1 MIDLYSD
8 TVSRPTP
15 AMRRAM
21 AEAPV
26 GDEQLREDP
35 STNRLQEMVADLL
48 GKQAAVFLP
57 SGSMCNA
64 IAIKAH
70 TQPSDAILCDR
81 MAHIYRAEFGGAAL
95 LSGVTTEPID
105 GVNGIFSAEQLQ
117 STLARFHP
125 TYSAIAR
132 VLCIEQT
139 HNYGGGAIWPIEQLR
154 AVCDLAH
161 QRGLLTHMDG
171 ARLLNASVETGI
183 SAKEYAA
190 TFDSVWIDLSKG
202 LGCPVGAVLAGSKDF
217 ITRAWRF
224 KHLFG
229 GALRQSGMLAAA
241 GIYALEHHVARLKED
256 HENARFLAAGL
267 SKIPG
272 IQVENPTPQTN
283 ILFFKIHSGSTLLP
297 EDFHASTRAAGVRF
311 SGAPPRFRAVTHLD
325 VTRADV
331 ERAIALVGELIHES
345 RQ

>member
-15 AMRRAM
+15 PMRRAM

-95 LSGVTTEPID
+95 LSGVTTEPIE
-105 GVNGIFSAEQLQ
+105 GINGIFSAEQLQ
-117 STLARFHP
+117 TTLSRFHP
-125 TYSAIAR
+125 TYSATAR

-139 HNYGGGAIWPIEQLR
+139 HNYGGGAIWPIEQLL
-154 AVCDLAH
+154 AVCDVAH

-183 SAKEYAA
+183 PAREYAQ

-256 HENARFLAAGL
+256 HENARFLAAAL
-267 SKIPG
+267 ATIPG
-272 IQVENPTPQTN
+272 IHVENPAPQTN
-283 ILFFKIHSGSTLLP
+283 IVFFKLQPGSKISP
-297 EDFHASTRAAGVRF
+297 GDFHTRTRAAGVRF

-325 VTRADV
+325 ISRAAV
-331 ERAIALVGELIHES
+331 EQAIAIVRDVFTSKG
-345 RQ
+345 